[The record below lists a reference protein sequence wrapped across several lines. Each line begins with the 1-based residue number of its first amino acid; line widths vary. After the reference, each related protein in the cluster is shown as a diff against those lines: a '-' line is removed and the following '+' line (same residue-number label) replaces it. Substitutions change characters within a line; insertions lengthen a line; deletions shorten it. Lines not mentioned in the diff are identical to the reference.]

1 MNERITTC
9 GIVVDNNKILVAKRN
24 VGAKTFGLWE
34 FVGGKNRYNEKE
46 EETLIREF
54 DEELGVKI
62 KVGDFL
68 DSVDFINN
76 DTLYHLKAYRVSL
89 ESNEIKLLVHSEIK
103 YVSKEELLTLK
114 MVPSDLL
121 LINKL
126 IENGTF

>member
-126 IENGTF
+126 IEKGTF

>member
-9 GIVVDNNKILVAKRN
+9 GIVLDNNKILVAKRN

-126 IENGTF
+126 IEKGTF

>member
-9 GIVVDNNKILVAKRN
+9 GIVLVNNKLLVAKRN
-24 VGAKTFGLWE
+24 VGSKTFGLWE
-34 FVGGKNRYNEKE
+34 FVGGKNRYNERE
-46 EETLIREF
+46 EDTLIREF

-76 DTLYHLKAYRVSL
+76 DTLYHLKAYRVFL
-89 ESNEIKLLVHSEIK
+89 ESNDIKLLVHSEIK

-121 LINKL
+121 LTNKL
-126 IENGTF
+126 IEKGIF

>member
-9 GIVVDNNKILVAKRN
+9 GIVLVNNKLLVAKRN

-34 FVGGKNRYNEKE
+34 FVGGKNRYNERE
-46 EETLIREF
+46 EDTLIREF

-76 DTLYHLKAYRVSL
+76 DTLYHLKAYRVFL
-89 ESNEIKLLVHSEIK
+89 ESNDIKLLVHSEIK

-121 LINKL
+121 LTNKL
-126 IENGTF
+126 IEKGIF

>member
-9 GIVVDNNKILVAKRN
+9 GIVLVNNKLLVAKRN

-34 FVGGKNRYNEKE
+34 FVGGKNRYNERE
-46 EETLIREF
+46 EDTLIREF

-76 DTLYHLKAYRVSL
+76 DTLYHLKAYRVFL
-89 ESNEIKLLVHSEIK
+89 ESNDIKLLVHSEIK
-103 YVSKEELLTLK
+103 YVSKEKLITLK
-114 MVPSDLL
+114 MVPSYLL
-121 LINKL
+121 LTNKL
-126 IENGTF
+126 IEKGIF